1 MARTQPTQPV
11 TELERT
17 TMRRVAWRLL
27 PFLILCYLIAI
38 IDRGNIGMASLQ
50 MNHDLGL
57 SPAIF
62 GFASSLFFVSYFLV
76 EVPSN
81 LALQKFGARIWIA
94 RIMITWGLIS
104 AGTAFVQGANSLY
117 VMRFLLGAA
126 EAGFF
131 PGVLLYMTYWLP
143 SAYRAR
149 MVAIF
154 MVAIPGANFL
164 GSPLSGYLLTL
175 DGWMG
180 MRGWH
185 WLFILEGI
193 PAVLL
198 GIACLF
204 ILTDRPAQARWLH
217 DEQRT
222 WLVNKLDEER
232 KLKTNIGHISLW
244 KLLKHKDIWVMALI
258 YSGASA
264 AGSTM
269 SVWAPQLLKSF
280 GLSNL
285 EIGFVNA
292 IPYGIASVAMIIWGR
307 SSDRSN
313 ERRWHTSATLFL
325 ITAGLLLALVTSSLP
340 ATVVMLTMVLIGAY
354 SMKGPFWAL
363 VSNWLSSSTAAAGLA
378 AIGALANLIGGGIMV
393 NAYGAIHQATGSYAI
408 ALLPLAALCA
418 AGAIAVV
425 VMGRSRKREA
435 HEDAKSVEVS

>member
-1 MARTQPTQPV
+1 MKPASTPPS
-11 TELERT
+11 ELERA

-27 PFLILCYLIAI
+27 PFLIICYLIAI

-50 MNHDLGL
+50 MNQDLEL
-57 SPAIF
+57 SAKVF
-62 GFASSLFFVSYFLV
+62 GFASSLFFFAYFLV

-81 LALQKFGARIWIA
+81 LAMQRYGARIWIA

-131 PGVLLYMTYWLP
+131 PGVLLYLTYWLP

-149 MVAIF
+149 MVALF
-154 MVAIPGANFL
+154 MVAIPAANFI
-164 GSPLSGYLLTL
+164 GSPISGLLLSL
-175 DGWMG
+175 DGWLG

-204 ILTDRPAQARWLH
+204 VLTDRPEQAKWLN
-217 DEQRT
+217 DEQRG
-222 WLVNKLDEER
+222 WLTGRLAEER
-232 KLKTNIGHISLW
+232 AQKTTIGHISLW
-244 KLLKHKDIWVMALI
+244 KLLRHKDIWVLALI

-269 SVWAPQLLKSF
+269 SVWAPQLLKTF
-280 GLSNL
+280 GLSSM
-285 EIGFVNA
+285 EIGLVNA
-292 IPYGIASVAMIIWGR
+292 IPYGVASILMVIWGR
-307 SSDRSN
+307 SSDRTG
-313 ERRWHTSATLFL
+313 ERRWHTAMTMLLIAAGLPMTLF
-325 ITAGLLLALVTSSLP
+325 TSSLP
-340 ATVVMLTMVLIGAY
+340 ATVVMLTMVLVGAY

-363 VSNWLSSSTAAAGLA
+363 VSGWLSSSTAAAGLA
-378 AIGALANLIGGGIMV
+378 AVGAMANLIGGGLMV
-393 NAYGAIHQATGSYAI
+393 NVYGAIHDATGSYAL
-408 ALLPLAALCA
+408 ALMPLAALCTLAGVMVLVIGRKRQLEQAQA
-418 AGAIAVV
+418 AGTLAT
-425 VMGRSRKREA
+425 K
-435 HEDAKSVEVS
+435 

>member
-204 ILTDRPAQARWLH
+204 ILTDRPAQARWLD

-408 ALLPLAALCA
+408 ALLPLAALCT

-435 HEDAKSVEVS
+435 HEDAKSVEVN

>member
-1 MARTQPTQPV
+1 MALTQAPHT
-11 TELERT
+11 LSDIERV

-50 MNHDLGL
+50 MNKDLGL
-57 SPAIF
+57 SPTIF

-94 RIMITWGLIS
+94 RIMITWGLVS

-143 SAYRAR
+143 SAYRGR

-154 MVAIPGANFL
+154 MVAIPGANFI
-164 GSPLSGYLLTL
+164 GSPLSGLLLSL

-185 WLFILEGI
+185 WLFLLEGI

-204 ILTDRPAQARWLH
+204 VLTDRPEQAKWLTN
-217 DEQRT
+217 DQRH
-222 WLVNKLDEER
+222 WLTSRLDEER
-232 KLKTNIGHISLW
+232 QRKTHIGHLSLW

-269 SVWAPQLLKSF
+269 SVWAPQLLKTF
-280 GLSNL
+280 GLTNL
-285 EIGFVNA
+285 EIGLVNA
-292 IPYGIASVAMIIWGR
+292 IPYGIASVAMIVWGR
-307 SSDRSN
+307 SSDKTN
-313 ERRWHTSATLFL
+313 ERRWHTSATLLL
-325 ITAGLLLALVTSSLP
+325 ICAGLLLALVTSSLP
-340 ATVVMLTMVLIGAY
+340 ATVLLLTMVLVGAY

-363 VSNWLSSSTAAAGLA
+363 VSNWLSSTTAAAGLA

-393 NAYGAIHQATGSYAI
+393 NAYGAIHDATGSYAI
-408 ALLPLAALCA
+408 AMLPLAALCA
-418 AGAIAVV
+418 AGGIAVLL
-425 VMGRSRKREA
+425 MGRHRQQAQAEQPQPLKA
-435 HEDAKSVEVS
+435 G

>member
-1 MARTQPTQPV
+1 MKAASTPPS
-11 TELERT
+11 ELERA

-27 PFLILCYLIAI
+27 PFLIICYLIAI

-50 MNHDLGL
+50 MNQDLEL
-57 SPAIF
+57 SAKVF
-62 GFASSLFFVSYFLV
+62 GFASSLFFFAYFLV

-81 LALQKFGARIWIA
+81 LAMQRYGARIWIA

-131 PGVLLYMTYWLP
+131 PGVLLYLTYWLP

-149 MVAIF
+149 MVALF
-154 MVAIPGANFL
+154 MVAIPAANFI
-164 GSPLSGYLLTL
+164 GSPISGLLLSL
-175 DGWMG
+175 DGWLG

-204 ILTDRPAQARWLH
+204 VLTDRPEQAKWLN
-217 DEQRT
+217 DDQRG
-222 WLVNKLDEER
+222 WLTGRLAEER
-232 KLKTNIGHISLW
+232 AQKTTIGHISLW
-244 KLLKHKDIWVMALI
+244 KLLRHKDIWVLALI

-269 SVWAPQLLKSF
+269 SIWAPQLLKTF
-280 GLSNL
+280 GLSSM
-285 EIGFVNA
+285 EIGLVNA
-292 IPYGIASVAMIIWGR
+292 IPYGVASILMVIWGR
-307 SSDRSN
+307 SSDRTG
-313 ERRWHTSATLFL
+313 ERRWHTAMTMLL
-325 ITAGLLLALVTSSLP
+325 IAAGLLMTLFTSSLP
-340 ATVVMLTMVLIGAY
+340 ATVVMLTMVLVGAY

-363 VSNWLSSSTAAAGLA
+363 VSGWLSSSTAAAGLA
-378 AIGALANLIGGGIMV
+378 AVGAMANLIGGGLMV
-393 NAYGAIHQATGSYAI
+393 NVYGAIHDATGSYAL
-408 ALLPLAALCA
+408 ALMPLAALCTLAGVMVLVIGRKRQLEQAQA
-418 AGAIAVV
+418 AGTLA
-425 VMGRSRKREA
+425 
-435 HEDAKSVEVS
+435 AK

>member
-1 MARTQPTQPV
+1 MALQQAPHAIS
-11 TELERT
+11 ELERT

-38 IDRGNIGMASLQ
+38 IDRGNIGMAALQ
-50 MNHDLGL
+50 MNKDLGL
-57 SPAIF
+57 TPAIF

-94 RIMITWGLIS
+94 RIMITWGLVS

-143 SAYRAR
+143 SAYRGR

-154 MVAIPGANFL
+154 MVAIPGANFI
-164 GSPLSGYLLTL
+164 GSPLSGLLLSL

-185 WLFILEGI
+185 WLFLLEGI

-204 ILTDRPAQARWLH
+204 VLTDRPEQAKWLTT
-217 DEQRT
+217 EQRQ
-222 WLVNKLDEER
+222 WLTGRLDEER
-232 KLKTNIGHISLW
+232 QRKANIGHLSLW

-269 SVWAPQLLKSF
+269 SVWAPQLLKTF
-280 GLSNL
+280 GLTNL
-285 EIGFVNA
+285 EIGLVNA
-292 IPYGIASVAMIIWGR
+292 IPYGIASVAMILWGR
-307 SSDRSN
+307 SSDKTN
-313 ERRWHTSATLFL
+313 ERRWHTSATLLL

-340 ATVVMLTMVLIGAY
+340 ATVLLLTMVLVGAY

-363 VSNWLSSSTAAAGLA
+363 VSNWLSSTTAAAGLA
-378 AIGALANLIGGGIMV
+378 AIGALANLIGGGLMV
-393 NAYGAIHQATGSYAI
+393 NAYGAIHEATGSYAI
-408 ALLPLAALCA
+408 AMLPLAVLCA
-418 AGAIAVV
+418 AGGIAVLL
-425 VMGRSRKREA
+425 MGRHYQRTQAEHPEPLKA
-435 HEDAKSVEVS
+435 G

>member
-1 MARTQPTQPV
+1 MKPASTPPS
-11 TELERT
+11 ELERA

-27 PFLILCYLIAI
+27 PFLIICYLIAI

-50 MNHDLGL
+50 MNQDLEL
-57 SPAIF
+57 SAKVF
-62 GFASSLFFVSYFLV
+62 GFASSLFFFAYFLV

-81 LALQKFGARIWIA
+81 LAMQRYGARIWIA

-131 PGVLLYMTYWLP
+131 PGVLLYLTYWLP

-149 MVAIF
+149 MVALF
-154 MVAIPGANFL
+154 MVAIPAANFI
-164 GSPLSGYLLTL
+164 GSPISGLLLSL
-175 DGWMG
+175 DGWLG

-204 ILTDRPAQARWLH
+204 VLTDRPEQAKWLN
-217 DEQRT
+217 DEQRG
-222 WLVNKLDEER
+222 WLTGRLAEER
-232 KLKTNIGHISLW
+232 ARKTTIGHISLW
-244 KLLKHKDIWVMALI
+244 KLLRHKDIWVLALI

-269 SVWAPQLLKSF
+269 SVWAPQLLKTF
-280 GLSNL
+280 GLSSM
-285 EIGFVNA
+285 EIGLVNA
-292 IPYGIASVAMIIWGR
+292 IPYGVASILMVIWGR
-307 SSDRSN
+307 SSDRTG
-313 ERRWHTSATLFL
+313 ERRWHTAMTMLL
-325 ITAGLLLALVTSSLP
+325 IAAGLLMTLFTSSLP
-340 ATVVMLTMVLIGAY
+340 ATVVMLTMVLVGAY

-363 VSNWLSSSTAAAGLA
+363 VSGWLSSSTAAAGLA
-378 AIGALANLIGGGIMV
+378 AVGAMANLIGGGLMV
-393 NAYGAIHQATGSYAI
+393 NVYGAIHDATGSYAL
-408 ALLPLAALCA
+408 ALMPLAALCTLAGVMVLVIGRKRQVEQAQA
-418 AGAIAVV
+418 AGTLAT
-425 VMGRSRKREA
+425 K
-435 HEDAKSVEVS
+435 

>member
-1 MARTQPTQPV
+1 MKAASTPPS
-11 TELERT
+11 ELERA

-27 PFLILCYLIAI
+27 PFLIICYLIAI

-50 MNHDLGL
+50 MNQDLEL
-57 SPAIF
+57 SAKVF
-62 GFASSLFFVSYFLV
+62 GFASSLFFFAYFLV

-81 LALQKFGARIWIA
+81 LAMQRYGARIWIA

-131 PGVLLYMTYWLP
+131 PGVLLYLTYWLP

-149 MVAIF
+149 IVALF
-154 MVAIPGANFL
+154 MVAIPAANFI
-164 GSPLSGYLLTL
+164 GSPISGLLLSL
-175 DGWMG
+175 DGWLG

-204 ILTDRPAQARWLH
+204 VLTDRPEQAKWLN
-217 DEQRT
+217 DDQRG
-222 WLVNKLDEER
+222 WLTGRLAEER
-232 KLKTNIGHISLW
+232 AQKTTIGHISLW
-244 KLLKHKDIWVMALI
+244 KLLRHKDIWVLALI

-269 SVWAPQLLKSF
+269 SVWAPQLLKTF
-280 GLSNL
+280 GLSSM
-285 EIGFVNA
+285 EIGLVNA
-292 IPYGIASVAMIIWGR
+292 IPYGVASILMVIWGR
-307 SSDRSN
+307 SSDRTG
-313 ERRWHTSATLFL
+313 ERRWHTAMTMLL
-325 ITAGLLLALVTSSLP
+325 IAAGLLMTLFTSSLP
-340 ATVVMLTMVLIGAY
+340 ATVVMLTMVLVGAY

-363 VSNWLSSSTAAAGLA
+363 VSGWLSSSTAAAGLA
-378 AIGALANLIGGGIMV
+378 AVGAMANLIGGGLMV
-393 NAYGAIHQATGSYAI
+393 NVYGAIHDATGSYAL
-408 ALLPLAALCA
+408 ALMPLAALCTLAGVMVLVIGRKRQLEQAQA
-418 AGAIAVV
+418 AGTLA
-425 VMGRSRKREA
+425 
-435 HEDAKSVEVS
+435 AK

>member
-1 MARTQPTQPV
+1 MSRTQPTQPV

-325 ITAGLLLALVTSSLP
+325 ITAGPLLALVTSSLP

-425 VMGRSRKREA
+425 VMGRSRKRET

>member
-1 MARTQPTQPV
+1 MSTATPTV
-11 TELERT
+11 SELERA

-27 PFLILCYLIAI
+27 PFLIVCYLIAI

-50 MNHDLGL
+50 MNQDLGL
-57 SPAIF
+57 SAKVF
-62 GFASSLFFVSYFLV
+62 GFASSLFFFSYFLV

-81 LALQKFGARIWIA
+81 LALQKFGARVWLA

-131 PGVLLYMTYWLP
+131 PGVLLYLTYWLP
-143 SAYRAR
+143 SAYRGR

-164 GSPLSGYLLTL
+164 GSPLSGMLLSL
-175 DGWMG
+175 DGWLG

-204 ILTDRPAQARWLH
+204 VLTDRPEQAKWLTA
-217 DEQRT
+217 EQRD
-222 WLVNKLDEER
+222 WLTQRLAEESA
-232 KLKTNIGHISLW
+232 KKTTIGHISLW
-244 KLLKHKDIWVMALI
+244 KLLRHKDIWLMALI

-269 SVWAPQLLKSF
+269 SVWGPQLLKTF
-280 GLSNL
+280 GLDAIQ
-285 EIGFVNA
+285 IGLVNA
-292 IPYGIASVAMIIWGR
+292 IPYGLASVLMIVWGR
-307 SSDRSN
+307 SSDRSG
-313 ERRWHTSATLFL
+313 ERRWHTAATLLL
-325 ITAGLLLALVTSSLP
+325 IATGLLMALVTSSLP
-340 ATVVMLTMVLIGAY
+340 ATVVMLSMVLIGAY

-363 VSNWLSSSTAAAGLA
+363 VSTWLSSSTVAAGLA
-378 AIGALANLIGGGIMV
+378 AIGAMANLIGGGLMV
-393 NAYGAIHQATGSYAI
+393 NVYGAIHDATGSH
-408 ALLPLAALCA
+408 ALALMPLAVLCA
-418 AGAIAVV
+418 AGGIMVLV
-425 VMGRSRKREA
+425 LGRKLQ
-435 HEDAKSVEVS
+435 HEQAEYAKPISTTN

>member
-1 MARTQPTQPV
+1 MTSTTSSV
-11 TELERT
+11 SELERS
-17 TMRRVAWRLL
+17 TMHRVAWRIL
-27 PFLILCYLIAI
+27 PFLIVCYLIAI

-50 MNHDLGL
+50 MNEDLGL
-57 SPAIF
+57 TAKVF
-62 GFASSLFFVSYFLV
+62 GFASSLFFFSYFLL

-81 LALQKFGARIWIA
+81 LAMQKYGARIWIA

-131 PGVLLYMTYWLP
+131 PGVLLYLTYWLP

-154 MVAIPGANFL
+154 MVAIPAANFI
-164 GSPLSGYLLTL
+164 GSPLSGLLLSL

-185 WLFILEGI
+185 WLFIIEGI

-204 ILTDRPAQARWLH
+204 VLTDRPEQATWLSN
-217 DEQRT
+217 EQRN
-222 WLVNKLDEER
+222 WLTRRLAEEAS
-232 KLKTNIGHISLW
+232 KKTTIGHISLW
-244 KLLKHKDIWVMALI
+244 KLLRHKDIWVLALI

-269 SVWAPQLLKSF
+269 SVWAPQLLKTF
-280 GLSNL
+280 GLSAM
-285 EIGFVNA
+285 EIGLVNA
-292 IPYGIASVAMIIWGR
+292 IPYGLASVLMIVWGR
-307 SSDRSN
+307 SSDRTG
-313 ERRWHTSATLFL
+313 ERRWHTAMTMLM
-325 ITAGLLLALVTSSLP
+325 IAGGLLLTLFTSSLV
-340 ATVVMLTMVLIGAY
+340 ATVIMLSLVLIGAY

-363 VSNWLSSSTAAAGLA
+363 VSGWLSSSTAAAGLA
-378 AIGALANLIGGGIMV
+378 AVGALANLIGGGIMV
-393 NAYGAIHQATGSYAI
+393 NAYGAIHDATDSH
-408 ALLPLAALCA
+408 ALTLMPLAALCTL
-418 AGAIAVV
+418 AG
-425 VMGRSRKREA
+425 VMVLVIGRKREREQA
-435 HEDAKSVEVS
+435 ELAGAAATKS

>member
-1 MARTQPTQPV
+1 MKPASTPPS
-11 TELERT
+11 ELERA

-27 PFLILCYLIAI
+27 PFLIICYLIAI

-50 MNHDLGL
+50 MNQDLEL
-57 SPAIF
+57 SAKVF
-62 GFASSLFFVSYFLV
+62 GFASSLFFFAYFLV

-81 LALQKFGARIWIA
+81 LAMQRYGARIWIA

-131 PGVLLYMTYWLP
+131 PGVLLYLTYWLP

-149 MVAIF
+149 MVALF
-154 MVAIPGANFL
+154 MVAIPAANFI
-164 GSPLSGYLLTL
+164 GSPISGLLLSL
-175 DGWMG
+175 DGWLG

-204 ILTDRPAQARWLH
+204 VLTDRPEQAKWLN
-217 DEQRT
+217 DEQRG
-222 WLVNKLDEER
+222 WLTVRLAEER
-232 KLKTNIGHISLW
+232 ARKTTIGHISLW
-244 KLLKHKDIWVMALI
+244 KLLRHKDIWVLALI

-269 SVWAPQLLKSF
+269 SVWAPQLLKTF
-280 GLSNL
+280 GLSSM
-285 EIGFVNA
+285 EIGLVNA
-292 IPYGIASVAMIIWGR
+292 IPYGVASILMVIWGR
-307 SSDRSN
+307 SSDRTG
-313 ERRWHTSATLFL
+313 ERRWHTAMTMLL
-325 ITAGLLLALVTSSLP
+325 IAAGLLMTLFTSSLP
-340 ATVVMLTMVLIGAY
+340 ATVVMLTMVLVGAY

-363 VSNWLSSSTAAAGLA
+363 VSGWLSSSTAAAGLA
-378 AIGALANLIGGGIMV
+378 AVGAMANLIGGGLMV
-393 NAYGAIHQATGSYAI
+393 NVYGAIHDATGSYAL
-408 ALLPLAALCA
+408 ALMPLAALCTLAGVMVLVIGRKRQVEQAQA
-418 AGAIAVV
+418 AGTLAT
-425 VMGRSRKREA
+425 K
-435 HEDAKSVEVS
+435 

>member
-1 MARTQPTQPV
+1 MTSTPSLPD
-11 TELERT
+11 ELERS

-50 MNHDLGL
+50 MNEDLQL
-57 SPAIF
+57 TAKVF
-62 GFASSLFFVSYFLV
+62 GFASSLFFFAYFLV

-81 LALQKFGARIWIA
+81 LAMQRYGARIWIA

-104 AGTAFVQGANSLY
+104 AGTAFVQGAHSLY

-131 PGVLLYMTYWLP
+131 PGVLLYLTYWLP

-149 MVAIF
+149 MVALF
-154 MVAIPGANFL
+154 MVAIPAANFI
-164 GSPLSGYLLTL
+164 GSPLSGLLLSL

-204 ILTDRPAQARWLH
+204 VLTDRPEQATWLS
-217 DEQRT
+217 DEQRG
-222 WLVNKLDEER
+222 WLTQRLAQESAK
-232 KLKTNIGHISLW
+232 KTAIGHISLW
-244 KLLKHKDIWVMALI
+244 KLLRHKDIWILALI

-269 SVWAPQLLKSF
+269 SVWAPQLLKTF
-280 GLSNL
+280 GLSAL
-285 EIGFVNA
+285 EIGLVNA
-292 IPYGIASVAMIIWGR
+292 IPYGIASILMIAWGR
-307 SSDRSN
+307 SSDRTG
-313 ERRWHTSATLFL
+313 ERRWHTAMTMLL
-325 ITAGLLLALVTSSLP
+325 IAAGLLMTLFTTSLP
-340 ATVVMLTMVLIGAY
+340 ATVVMLTMVLVGAY

-363 VSNWLSSSTAAAGLA
+363 VSGWLSSSTAAAGLA
-378 AIGALANLIGGGIMV
+378 AVGAMANLIGGGVMV
-393 NAYGAIHQATGSYAI
+393 NVYGAIHDATGSYSL
-408 ALLPLAALCA
+408 ALMPLAALCTLAGVAVLIIGRKRQREQAEAAHA
-418 AGAIAVV
+418 AGA
-425 VMGRSRKREA
+425 K
-435 HEDAKSVEVS
+435 

>member
-1 MARTQPTQPV
+1 MTSTTSSV
-11 TELERT
+11 SELERS
-17 TMRRVAWRLL
+17 TMHRVAWRIL
-27 PFLILCYLIAI
+27 PFLIVCYLIAI

-50 MNHDLGL
+50 MNEDLGL
-57 SPAIF
+57 TAKVF
-62 GFASSLFFVSYFLV
+62 GFASSLFFFSYFLL

-81 LALQKFGARIWIA
+81 LAMQKYGARIWIA

-131 PGVLLYMTYWLP
+131 PGVLLYLTYWLP

-154 MVAIPGANFL
+154 MVAIPAANFI
-164 GSPLSGYLLTL
+164 GSPLSGLLLSL

-185 WLFILEGI
+185 WLFIIEGI

-204 ILTDRPAQARWLH
+204 VLTDRPEQATWLSN
-217 DEQRT
+217 EQRN
-222 WLVNKLDEER
+222 WLTRRLAEEAS
-232 KLKTNIGHISLW
+232 KKTTIGHISLW
-244 KLLKHKDIWVMALI
+244 KLLRHKDIWVLALI

-269 SVWAPQLLKSF
+269 SVWAPQLLKTF
-280 GLSNL
+280 GLSAM
-285 EIGFVNA
+285 EIGLVNA
-292 IPYGIASVAMIIWGR
+292 IPYGLASVLMIVWGR
-307 SSDRSN
+307 SSDRTG
-313 ERRWHTSATLFL
+313 ERRWHTAMTMLM
-325 ITAGLLLALVTSSLP
+325 IAGGLLLTLFTSSLM
-340 ATVVMLTMVLIGAY
+340 ATVIMLSLVLIGAY

-363 VSNWLSSSTAAAGLA
+363 VSGWLSSSTAAAGLA
-378 AIGALANLIGGGIMV
+378 AVGALANLIGGGIMV
-393 NAYGAIHQATGSYAI
+393 NAYGAIHDATDSH
-408 ALLPLAALCA
+408 ALALMPLAALCTL
-418 AGAIAVV
+418 AG
-425 VMGRSRKREA
+425 VMVLVIGRKREREQA
-435 HEDAKSVEVS
+435 ELAGAAATKS

>member
-1 MARTQPTQPV
+1 MASAQTNAPV
-11 TELERT
+11 SELERA

-94 RIMITWGLIS
+94 RIMITWGLVS

-117 VMRFLLGAA
+117 FMRFLLGAA

-143 SAYRAR
+143 AAYRAR

-204 ILTDRPAQARWLH
+204 VLTDRPSQAKWLS
-217 DEQRT
+217 DDQRN
-222 WLVNKLDEER
+222 WLVNRLDEER
-232 KLKTNIGHISLW
+232 KLKTNIGHMSLW

-269 SVWAPQLLKSF
+269 SVWAPQLLKTF
-280 GLSNL
+280 GLTNL
-285 EIGFVNA
+285 QIGFTNA
-292 IPYGIASVAMIIWGR
+292 IPYGIASVAMVIWGR
-307 SSDRSN
+307 SSDRTH
-313 ERRWHTSATLFL
+313 ERRWHTSATLLL
-325 ITAGLLLALVTSSLP
+325 ITAGLLLALFTSSLP
-340 ATVVMLTMVLIGAY
+340 ATVVMLSMVLIGAY

-363 VSNWLSSSTAAAGLA
+363 VSGWLSSSTAAAGLA

-393 NAYGAIHQATGSYAI
+393 NAYGAIHDATGSYAL
-408 ALLPLAALCA
+408 ALMPLAALCA
-418 AGAIAVV
+418 AGAIAVL
-425 VMGRSRKREA
+425 VMGRGRQIKQRQQAPVAGRS
-435 HEDAKSVEVS
+435 

>member
-1 MARTQPTQPV
+1 MTATTPSV
-11 TELERT
+11 SELERA
-17 TMRRVAWRLL
+17 TMRRVAWRIL

-50 MNHDLGL
+50 MNDDLGL
-57 SPAIF
+57 SARVF
-62 GFASSLFFVSYFLV
+62 GFASSLFFFAYFLV

-81 LALQKFGARIWIA
+81 LAMQKFGARIWIA

-104 AGTAFVQGANSLY
+104 AGTAFVVGPYSLY

-131 PGVLLYMTYWLP
+131 PGVLLYLTYWLP

-154 MVAIPGANFL
+154 MVAIPAANFI
-164 GSPLSGYLLTL
+164 GSPLSGLLLGL
-175 DGWMG
+175 DGWLG

-204 ILTDRPAQARWLH
+204 VLTDRPEHAKWLS
-217 DEQRT
+217 DEQRN
-222 WLVNKLDEER
+222 WLTGRLREEAA
-232 KLKTNIGHISLW
+232 KKTAIGHISLW
-244 KLLKHKDIWVMALI
+244 KLLRHKDIWVLALI

-269 SVWAPQLLKSF
+269 SVWAPQLLKTFDLSAQQI
-280 GLSNL
+280 GL
-285 EIGFVNA
+285 VNA
-292 IPYGIASVAMIIWGR
+292 IPYGIASLLMILWGR
-307 SSDRSN
+307 SSDRTG
-313 ERRWHTSATLFL
+313 ERRWHTAMTMLL
-325 ITAGLLLALVTSSLP
+325 IAAGLLMTLFTDSLT
-340 ATVVMLTMVLIGAY
+340 ATVVMLTMVLVGAY

-363 VSNWLSSSTAAAGLA
+363 VSGWLSSSTAAAGLA
-378 AIGALANLIGGGIMV
+378 AVGAVANLVGGGIMV
-393 NAYGAIHQATGSYAI
+393 NAYGAIHDATGSYSL
-408 ALLPLAALCA
+408 ALMPLAALCTV
-418 AGAIAVV
+418 AGIMVLV
-425 VMGRSRKREA
+425 IGRKRQREQEQA
-435 HEDAKSVEVS
+435 GSTANAG

>member
-204 ILTDRPAQARWLH
+204 ILTDRPAQARWLD

-408 ALLPLAALCA
+408 ALLPLAALCT
-418 AGAIAVV
+418 AGASAVV

-435 HEDAKSVEVS
+435 HEDAKSVEVN

>member
-1 MARTQPTQPV
+1 MTSTTSSV
-11 TELERT
+11 SELERS
-17 TMRRVAWRLL
+17 TMHRVAWRIL
-27 PFLILCYLIAI
+27 PFLIVCYLIAI

-50 MNHDLGL
+50 MNEDLGL
-57 SPAIF
+57 TAKVF
-62 GFASSLFFVSYFLV
+62 GFASSLFFFSYFLL

-81 LALQKFGARIWIA
+81 LAMQKYGARIWIA

-131 PGVLLYMTYWLP
+131 PGVLLYLTYWLP

-154 MVAIPGANFL
+154 MVAIPAANFI
-164 GSPLSGYLLTL
+164 GSPLSGLLLSL

-185 WLFILEGI
+185 WLFIIEGI

-204 ILTDRPAQARWLH
+204 VLTDRPEQATWLSN
-217 DEQRT
+217 EQRN
-222 WLVNKLDEER
+222 WLTRRLAEEAS
-232 KLKTNIGHISLW
+232 KKTTIGHISLW
-244 KLLKHKDIWVMALI
+244 KLLRHKDIWVLALI

-269 SVWAPQLLKSF
+269 SVWAPQLLKTF
-280 GLSNL
+280 GLSAM
-285 EIGFVNA
+285 EIGLVNA
-292 IPYGIASVAMIIWGR
+292 IPYGLASVLMIVWGR
-307 SSDRSN
+307 SSDRTG
-313 ERRWHTSATLFL
+313 ERRWHTAMTMLM
-325 ITAGLLLALVTSSLP
+325 IAGGLLLTLLTSSLV
-340 ATVVMLTMVLIGAY
+340 ATVIMLSLVLIGAY

-363 VSNWLSSSTAAAGLA
+363 VSGWLSSSTAAAGLA
-378 AIGALANLIGGGIMV
+378 AVGALANLIGGGIMV
-393 NAYGAIHQATGSYAI
+393 NAYGAIHDATDSH
-408 ALLPLAALCA
+408 ALALMPLAALCTL
-418 AGAIAVV
+418 AG
-425 VMGRSRKREA
+425 VMVLVIGRKREREQA
-435 HEDAKSVEVS
+435 ELAGAAATKN

>member
-204 ILTDRPAQARWLH
+204 ILTDRPAQARWLD

-244 KLLKHKDIWVMALI
+244 KLLKHKDIWIMALI

-325 ITAGLLLALVTSSLP
+325 ITAGLLRALVTSSLP

-435 HEDAKSVEVS
+435 HEDAKSVEVN

>member
-1 MARTQPTQPV
+1 MAVKPATAPV
-11 TELERT
+11 SELERA
-17 TMRRVAWRLL
+17 TMHRVAWRLL
-27 PFLILCYLIAI
+27 PFLIVCYLIAI

-57 SPAIF
+57 TPAIF
-62 GFASSLFFVSYFLV
+62 GFASSLFFVSYFLI

-94 RIMITWGLIS
+94 RIMITWGIIS

-164 GSPLSGYLLTL
+164 GSPLSGFLLTL

-204 ILTDRPAQARWLH
+204 VLTDRPEQAKWLS
-217 DEQRT
+217 DEQRN
-222 WLVNKLDEER
+222 WLVNQLNEEKQR
-232 KLKTNIGHISLW
+232 KTNIGHMSLW
-244 KLLKHKDIWVMALI
+244 KLLKHKDIWVLALI

-269 SVWAPQLLKSF
+269 SVWAPQLLKTF

-285 EIGFVNA
+285 EIGFTNA

-307 SSDRSN
+307 SSDRTN
-313 ERRWHTSATLFL
+313 ERRWHTSLTLLL
-325 ITAGLLLALVTSSLP
+325 IAAGLLLALVTSSLP
-340 ATVVMLTMVLIGAY
+340 ATVLLLTMVLIGAY

-363 VSNWLSSSTAAAGLA
+363 VSTWLSSTTAAAGLA
-378 AIGALANLIGGGIMV
+378 AIGALANLIGGGVMV
-393 NAYGAIHQATGSYAI
+393 NVYGSIHDATGSYAL
-408 ALLPLAALCA
+408 AMLPLAALCA
-418 AGAIAVV
+418 GGGIAVLL
-425 VMGRSRKREA
+425 MGRKLRRQA
-435 HEDAKSVEVS
+435 VEEPGSINAN

>member
-1 MARTQPTQPV
+1 MTSTTSSV
-11 TELERT
+11 SELERS
-17 TMRRVAWRLL
+17 TMHRVAWRIL
-27 PFLILCYLIAI
+27 PFLIVCYLIAI

-50 MNHDLGL
+50 MNEDLGL
-57 SPAIF
+57 TAKVF
-62 GFASSLFFVSYFLV
+62 GFASSLFFFSYFLL

-81 LALQKFGARIWIA
+81 LAMQKYGARIWIA

-131 PGVLLYMTYWLP
+131 PGVLLYLTYWLP

-154 MVAIPGANFL
+154 MVAIPASNFI
-164 GSPLSGYLLTL
+164 GSPLSGLLLSL

-185 WLFILEGI
+185 WLFIIEGI

-204 ILTDRPAQARWLH
+204 VLTDRPEQATWLSN
-217 DEQRT
+217 EQRN
-222 WLVNKLDEER
+222 WLTRRLAEEAS
-232 KLKTNIGHISLW
+232 KKTTIGHISLW
-244 KLLKHKDIWVMALI
+244 KLLRHKDIWVLALI

-269 SVWAPQLLKSF
+269 SVWAPQLLKTF
-280 GLSNL
+280 GLSAM
-285 EIGFVNA
+285 EIGLVNA
-292 IPYGIASVAMIIWGR
+292 IPYGLASVLMIVWGR
-307 SSDRSN
+307 SSDRTG
-313 ERRWHTSATLFL
+313 ERRWHTAMTMLM
-325 ITAGLLLALVTSSLP
+325 IAGGLLLTLFTSSLV
-340 ATVVMLTMVLIGAY
+340 ATVIMLSLVLIGAY

-363 VSNWLSSSTAAAGLA
+363 VSGWLSSSTAAAGLA
-378 AIGALANLIGGGIMV
+378 AVGALANLIGGGIMV
-393 NAYGAIHQATGSYAI
+393 NAYGAIHDATDSH
-408 ALLPLAALCA
+408 ALALMPLAALCTL
-418 AGAIAVV
+418 AG
-425 VMGRSRKREA
+425 VMVLVIGRKREREQA
-435 HEDAKSVEVS
+435 ELAGAAATKS

>member
-1 MARTQPTQPV
+1 MTSTTSSV
-11 TELERT
+11 SELERS
-17 TMRRVAWRLL
+17 TMRRVAWRIL
-27 PFLILCYLIAI
+27 PFLIICYLIAI

-50 MNHDLGL
+50 MNADLGL
-57 SPAIF
+57 TAKVF
-62 GFASSLFFVSYFLV
+62 GFASSLFFFSYFLL

-81 LALQKFGARIWIA
+81 LAMQKYGARIWIA

-131 PGVLLYMTYWLP
+131 PGVLLYLTYWLP

-154 MVAIPGANFL
+154 MVAIPAANFI
-164 GSPLSGYLLTL
+164 GSPLSGLLLSL

-185 WLFILEGI
+185 WLFIIEGI

-204 ILTDRPAQARWLH
+204 VLTDRPEQAKWLS
-217 DEQRT
+217 DEQRN
-222 WLVNKLDEER
+222 WLTQRLAEEAS
-232 KLKTNIGHISLW
+232 KKTTIGHISLW
-244 KLLKHKDIWVMALI
+244 KLLRHKDIWLLALI

-269 SVWAPQLLKSF
+269 SVWAPQLLKTF
-280 GLSNL
+280 GLSAM
-285 EIGFVNA
+285 EIGLVNA
-292 IPYGIASVAMIIWGR
+292 IPYGLASVMMILWGR
-307 SSDRSN
+307 SSDRTG
-313 ERRWHTSATLFL
+313 ERRWHTAMTMLM
-325 ITAGLLLALVTSSLP
+325 IAGGLLLTLFTSSLV
-340 ATVVMLTMVLIGAY
+340 ATVIMLSLVLIGAY

-363 VSNWLSSSTAAAGLA
+363 VSGWLSSSTAAAGLA
-378 AIGALANLIGGGIMV
+378 AVGALANLIGGGIMV
-393 NAYGAIHQATGSYAI
+393 NAYGAIHDATDSYAL
-408 ALLPLAALCA
+408 ALMPLAALCTF
-418 AGAIAVV
+418 AG
-425 VMGRSRKREA
+425 VMVLVIGRKREREQA
-435 HEDAKSVEVS
+435 ELAGAAAAKG